1 MKIEPVWKVLAG
13 LMAIGLIVLSLVNL
27 NWGARNLFAEFFW
40 EISAQ
45 LIHAAAIFVPFVIA
59 VLVGTKI
66 KDSIAALVVGVVVF
80 FACAFGA
87 LMLIDELPGQIQ
99 WRIDAMTGSD
109 YDGSRR

>member
-13 LMAIGLIVLSLVNL
+13 LMALGLIALTLINL

-45 LIHAAAIFVPFVIA
+45 LIHAAAIFVPVVIA
-59 VLVGTKI
+59 VLVGRKF
-66 KDSIAALVVGVVVF
+66 KDSIAAWVVGVIVF
-80 FACAFGA
+80 LACAFGA

-99 WRIDAMTGSD
+99 WRIEAMTSPD